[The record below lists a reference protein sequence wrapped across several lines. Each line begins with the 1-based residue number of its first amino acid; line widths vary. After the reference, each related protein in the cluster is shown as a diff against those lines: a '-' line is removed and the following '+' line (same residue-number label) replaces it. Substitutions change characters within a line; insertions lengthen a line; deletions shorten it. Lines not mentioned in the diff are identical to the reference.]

1 MMMTDASLPSITAN
15 SANDGSQSGL
25 SRIMTTSEDDDK
37 CVEGMIAS
45 NFDKMLP
52 DAPREPA
59 AEIIDITRAYR
70 SPSSGYSQF
79 TMTDTDE
86 TSVRCENPRARS
98 PRRLS
103 RLLTDNDGKC
113 HNEPSD
119 PSGTSAAA
127 TSSPEIVEMERTQYH
142 LHLRSEESDLS
153 QVVPESAAGSPTG
166 KVDESS
172 RRADNKLCGVT
183 GLANGRIKHL
193 KKYAWN
199 WIEET
204 DLRFSNDRPLIDLHE
219 SVCSRPQCNWRYP
232 IPAVWDTSISAW
244 WLSNYS
250 TFYLHGSLMSGLDRV
265 ELEYVLGAY
274 GNASALYKPSD
285 TTNPAPHCSVYAW
298 ERYCRNRALIQHDCA
313 AKSPLTD
320 ADIGF
325 LLRQLVA
332 WAARQLEGEDYL
344 QMLRSVCECLWVTAS
359 NAQEVRKLETITLFA
374 FLWLR
379 YYAICSEHQE
389 HSPYCTVFNY
399 REVRC
404 DCIRYLIREAQQCMH
419 ISRLMVLMILAHQ
432 SLNRPWD
439 VLSSSTVDEWQ
450 RNLTRRA
457 REAFGQSPSLFWKS
471 SADLSIKDRFFR
483 IFRHLIRDDQISEA
497 IGGYTG
503 PYYPRLAKYIRLL
516 ARSSGVEQFPKP
528 GLHTAATGG
537 PLHYTMSPIPE
548 IAPDSSTTTAES
560 STWQTGAHTRSR
572 LSMTLARSTIS
583 SMSSLR
589 SHMRLAER
597 LRRQNSAEPSLCSAE
612 SMDLGSRHSSW
623 SLRRVAR
630 MSWASSKSS
639 LVMHD
644 GDPEPEHSTMM
655 DGTTT

>member
-1 MMMTDASLPSITAN
+1 MT
-15 SANDGSQSGL
+15 
-25 SRIMTTSEDDDK
+25 MSEDDDK
-37 CVEGMIAS
+37 CVDSMNAS

-59 AEIIDITRAYR
+59 AEIVDSTRAYR
-70 SPSSGYSQF
+70 LPSSGYSQF

-98 PRRLS
+98 PQHLS
-103 RLLTDNDGKC
+103 HLGSDNDGNC
-113 HNEPSD
+113 HNEPSH
-119 PSGTSAAA
+119 PSRISTPA
-127 TSSPEIVEMERTQYH
+127 TSSPEIVEMQWIQDH

-153 QVVPESAAGSPTG
+153 QVVPESAAGCPTG
-166 KVDESS
+166 KVNESS
-172 RRADNKLCGVT
+172 GTADRKLCGVT
-183 GLANGRIKHL
+183 GLADGRTKHL
-193 KKYAWN
+193 KGYAWN
-199 WIEET
+199 RTEET

-219 SVCSRPQCNWRYP
+219 SVCSRPQCTWRYP
-232 IPAVWDTSISAW
+232 IPAVWETSISAW
-244 WLSNYS
+244 WLSDYS
-250 TFYLHGSLMSGLDRV
+250 TSHSIHLDSSVSESDRI
-265 ELEYVLGAY
+265 ELQYVLGAY
-274 GNASALYKPSD
+274 GNASALYRPSH
-285 TTNPAPHCSVYAW
+285 TTDPAPHCSVYAW
-298 ERYCRNRALIQHDCA
+298 ERYCRNHYLSQHDGA
-313 AKSPLTD
+313 AKDRLTD
-320 ADIGF
+320 MDMES
-325 LLRQLVA
+325 LLRPVVA

-389 HSPYCTVFNY
+389 QSPYSTLFNCS
-399 REVRC
+399 EVTY
-404 DCIRYLIREAQQCMH
+404 DCIRPLIREAQQCMH

-439 VLSSSTVDEWQ
+439 VLSSCTVDEWQ

-483 IFRHLIRDDQISEA
+483 IFRHLIRDDHISET

-516 ARSSGVEQFPKP
+516 ARSSGVEQFPRP
-528 GLHTAATGG
+528 DLHNAATGG

-560 STWQTGAHTRSR
+560 STQQTVTHPRSR

-583 SMSSLR
+583 SLSSLR

-597 LRRQNSAEPSLCSAE
+597 LRRQTGAEPSLCSAE

-644 GDPEPEHSTMM
+644 GDPEPERSTMM